1 MFCSHTKGR
10 RRFLQRKNSV
20 LRPKCSLGRGGEL
33 VKSDMGS
40 AQKDGVLFKKLFPM
54 TNNSEKK
61 IKFEFTQ
68 GAVPKFT
75 LNRFSYQYFSNPK
88 TQII

>member
-61 IKFEFTQ
+61 IKLDPVGSTVRYEMMKLCTMS
-68 GAVPKFT
+68 V
-75 LNRFSYQYFSNPK
+75 
-88 TQII
+88 